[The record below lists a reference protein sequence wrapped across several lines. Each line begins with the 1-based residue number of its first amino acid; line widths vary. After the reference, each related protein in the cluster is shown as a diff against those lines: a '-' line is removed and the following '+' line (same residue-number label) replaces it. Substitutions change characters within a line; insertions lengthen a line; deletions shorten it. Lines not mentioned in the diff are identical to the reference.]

1 MQYLIIKDKFQKNMN
16 QKNDIQV
23 TINGKQYVLAG
34 YESDEYLQRVAA
46 YINHKYSEFKEQDG
60 YNVLDADMRNV
71 LMQINITDDY
81 FKAQQR
87 VNELSDT
94 ISQKEKELFELR
106 HEILGYK
113 TKIEDL
119 ELRVEQL
126 RSENMEEQK
135 KIIKLE
141 AELESSKLK
150 SKI

>member
-1 MQYLIIKDKFQKNMN
+1 MN

-46 YINHKYSEFKEQDG
+46 YINHKYVEFKSQEG
-60 YNVLDADMRNV
+60 RNV

-87 VNELSDT
+87 VNELSDVIT
-94 ISQKEKELFELR
+94 QKDRELFELR
-106 HEILGYK
+106 HEIIGYK
-113 TKIEDL
+113 TQVE
-119 ELRVEQL
+119 ELQNQTDVL
-126 RSENMEEQK
+126 KDKSLEEQK

-141 AELESSKLK
+141 AELESGKPK
-150 SKI
+150 RK

>member
-1 MQYLIIKDKFQKNMN
+1 MGKVEENMN

-87 VNELSDT
+87 VNELSDVIT
-94 ISQKEKELFELR
+94 QKDRELFELR
-106 HEILGYK
+106 HEIIGYK
-113 TKIEDL
+113 TQVENLQKQAD
-119 ELRVEQL
+119 ELKDKSL
-126 RSENMEEQK
+126 EEQK
-135 KIIKLE
+135 KIITLEAKLE
-141 AELESSKLK
+141 NGKPK
-150 SKI
+150 RK

>member
-1 MQYLIIKDKFQKNMN
+1 MN

-46 YINHKYSEFKEQDG
+46 YINHKYVEFKCQEG

-87 VNELSDT
+87 VNELSDVIT
-94 ISQKEKELFELR
+94 QKDRELFELR
-106 HEILGYK
+106 HEIIGYK
-113 TKIEDL
+113 TQVE
-119 ELRVEQL
+119 ELQNQTDVL
-126 RSENMEEQK
+126 KDKSLEEQK

-141 AELESSKLK
+141 AELESGKPK
-150 SKI
+150 RK